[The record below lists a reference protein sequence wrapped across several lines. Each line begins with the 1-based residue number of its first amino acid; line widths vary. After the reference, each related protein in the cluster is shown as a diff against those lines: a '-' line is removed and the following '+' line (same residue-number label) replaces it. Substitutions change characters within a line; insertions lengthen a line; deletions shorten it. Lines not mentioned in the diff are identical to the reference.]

1 MAVTTSGTVLVA
13 DTGNN
18 RVAEFSSTGAYTS
31 AFSKNMGSPEG
42 IALDTSGDIW
52 VANAGVTDAGP
63 DTVLEYNSA
72 GTYQASLG
80 TGETSTLGGLSNPSD
95 VALDGAGHA
104 YVADPD
110 YGWVEEFGTTGP
122 YLDEFG
128 TAQPGLLSAPQ
139 ALAVNSS
146 GDVYVTDTGN
156 GQIVEFTP
164 ASS

>member
-1 MAVTTSGTVLVA
+1 MAVTSTGTVLVA
-13 DTGNN
+13 DTGDN
-18 RVAEFSSTGAYTS
+18 RVAEFSSTGTYTT

-42 IALDTSGDIW
+42 IALDSAGDIW
-52 VANAGVTDAGP
+52 VANAGVADAGP

-72 GTYQASLG
+72 GTYQTSLG
-80 TGETSTLGGLSNPSD
+80 SGETSTLGGLSNPSD
-95 VALDGAGHA
+95 VTLDASGHA

-110 YGWVEEFGTTGP
+110 YGWVEQFETTGP

-139 ALAVNSS
+139 ALAVDGS

-164 ASS
+164 AS